1 MLIKQSGQLFSQL
14 FSQGSWGNFLVKML
28 KGVCHNVDGEMVNAS
43 GFWLYSIDLIQAGVE
58 QCTACTA
65 QHPGKQR

>member
-1 MLIKQSGQLFSQL
+1 M
-14 FSQGSWGNFLVKML
+14 KMI
-28 KGVCHNVDGEMVNAS
+28 KGVCHNVNGEMVNAS

-58 QCTACTA
+58 QCTDCTA